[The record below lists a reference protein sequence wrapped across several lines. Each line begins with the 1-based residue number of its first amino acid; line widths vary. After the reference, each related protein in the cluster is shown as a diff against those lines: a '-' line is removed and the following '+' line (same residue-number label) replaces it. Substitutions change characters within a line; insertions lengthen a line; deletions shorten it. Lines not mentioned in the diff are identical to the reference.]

1 MLFLRLLVLPELFS
15 GFLKSTKNNFYNRL
29 PFYESVFMSLVSQD
43 TALSEIHAI
52 VFDLILCENS
62 EFRFYVRNEP
72 AQLGSSEVS

>member
-1 MLFLRLLVLPELFS
+1 
-15 GFLKSTKNNFYNRL
+15 
-29 PFYESVFMSLVSQD
+29 MSLVSQD